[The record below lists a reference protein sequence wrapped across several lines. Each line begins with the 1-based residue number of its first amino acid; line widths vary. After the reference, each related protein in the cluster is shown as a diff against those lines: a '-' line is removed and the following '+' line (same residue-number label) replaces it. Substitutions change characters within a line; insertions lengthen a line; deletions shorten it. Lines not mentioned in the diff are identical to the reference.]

1 MDERVTLNKKQL
13 EIVDRIRC
21 IFEELKKENIAFGL
35 YVDGEGFHTLNFI
48 NMNDVKGIESIE
60 EFIDWD
66 DPRRECA
73 YVDSEGRYIEP
84 DDPEFNSQYIYYSP
98 KKLLGMYIDMLEI
111 NECRDGYIANITD
124 TD

>member
-1 MDERVTLNKKQL
+1 M

-35 YVDGEGFHTLNFI
+35 
-48 NMNDVKGIESIE
+48 
-60 EFIDWD
+60 
-66 DPRRECA
+66 

-111 NECRDGYIANITD
+111 NECRDGYIANILHR
-124 TD
+124 